1 MVTIS
6 EPVPA
11 RDIDALWRAAGA
23 GRGMIDADEL
33 IGDIYADRLI
43 SMRPSPDACAVRY
56 LVDTVRPVFSAA

>member
-1 MVTIS
+1 
-6 EPVPA
+6 
-11 RDIDALWRAAGA
+11 
-23 GRGMIDADEL
+23 MIDADEL